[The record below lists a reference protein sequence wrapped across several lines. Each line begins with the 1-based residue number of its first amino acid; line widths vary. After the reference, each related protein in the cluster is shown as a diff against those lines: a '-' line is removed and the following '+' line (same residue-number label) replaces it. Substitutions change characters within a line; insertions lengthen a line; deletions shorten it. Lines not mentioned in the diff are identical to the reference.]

1 MEVRNLTTGEIEQLE
16 RLGCRAESWD
26 SVLVADPFLPE
37 RFYQTIFSGKVII
50 ARQDG
55 FLKSETGKPLPCGI
69 YRANIRDC
77 SIGENNF
84 INDVG
89 FLSDYE
95 TGKQVMLYDVGLMEC
110 SGGSS
115 FGNGVH
121 AEVLNESGGREVILY
136 ERLSAQIAYL
146 MALYRE
152 DPLFTDQLKKIVYSF
167 CEGKKATR
175 ARIGDQSRIIGCQ
188 QIKDLVVEE
197 SAFLQGVT
205 LLENGT
211 IVSKKEAPVFIGP
224 GVTARHFIIQSGS
237 SVDGG
242 ALLLNCFVGQGVQI
256 GKQFSA
262 ENSLFFANC
271 EGFHSEACSIFA
283 GPYTVTHH
291 KSTLL
296 IASLYSFFNAGSG
309 TNHSNHMYKLGPVH
323 QGIFDRG
330 SKTGS
335 FAYVLL
341 PSRVGPYSVIIG
353 KHFSNFDASE
363 FPFSYIRE
371 EEGKSV
377 LYPGMNLFTVGTKRD
392 AEKWPLRDRR
402 KDADKLDLIH
412 FDLFNPYIAG
422 RCQQALGLMQS
433 LSEKASRKQEH
444 VQYKGLRIN
453 RLMLSATR
461 KYYTMA
467 LQIFFGDQLIKRLE
481 KAEKSDEGEHPVYSL
496 IPKTGKVSEAWCD
509 LCGLITPVSEIERL
523 KDDIRKG
530 KITGLQQLEKR
541 LHQLFTEYEEFSWS
555 WTAVQ
560 FEKTEGLNVQNPD
573 KEKLEKILS
582 QWKES
587 RLQLNQMILADAKKE
602 FDANSRIGYGIDGDT
617 QTQEHDFASVRGSFE
632 DNKFVKGILE
642 ENEKI
647 TEKYEQSIDR
657 ILALSKGFK

>member
-1 MEVRNLTTGEIEQLE
+1 MEVRNLTTGEIEKLE
-16 RLGCRAESWD
+16 RQGCRAESWN

-37 RFYQTIFSGKVII
+37 RFYQTTFSGKVTI

-55 FLKSETGKPLPCGI
+55 FLTSDTGKPLPCGI
-69 YRANIRDC
+69 SRAAVCDC
-77 SIGENNF
+77 IIGENNR
-84 INDVG
+84 IDDIG
-89 FLSDYE
+89 FLSGYE
-95 TGKQVMLYDVGLMEC
+95 TGKQVMICHVGSMETT
-110 SGGSS
+110 GETS

-121 AEVLNESGGREVILY
+121 AEVLNESGGREVILFD
-136 ERLSAQIAYL
+136 RLSAQIAYM

-152 DPLFTDQLKKIVYSF
+152 DFSFTDRLKKIIEAY
-167 CEGKKATR
+167 CEGKKSSLGY
-175 ARIGDQSRIIGCQ
+175 IGDESRIIGCE
-188 QIKDLVVEE
+188 QIKNVRVGEM
-197 SAFLQGVT
+197 ATLQGVT
-205 LLENGT
+205 LLEDGT
-211 IVSKKEAPVFIGP
+211 IVSKREAPVFAGP
-224 GVTARHFIIQSGS
+224 GVSARHFIIQSGS

-341 PSRVGPYSVIIG
+341 PSRIGPYSVIIG

-392 AEKWPLRDRR
+392 AEKWPVRDRR

-412 FDLFNPYIAG
+412 FDLFNPYVAG
-422 RCQQALGLMQS
+422 RCRQALDLMQS
-433 LSEKASRKQEH
+433 LAEKTSRKQEH

-453 RLMLSATR
+453 RLMLSATM

-467 LQIFFGDQLIKRLE
+467 LHIFYGDHLIKRLE
-481 KAEKSDEGEHPVYSL
+481 KAKEKETSEAPFAQLV
-496 IPKTGKVSEAWCD
+496 PKTGKVSDVWHD
-509 LCGLITPVSEIERL
+509 LCGLIAPANETERL
-523 KDDIRKG
+523 RDDIQKG
-530 KITGLQQLEKR
+530 KINELKQLEKR
-541 LHQLFTEYEEFSWS
+541 LHQLYAEYDELSWS

-560 FEKTEGLNVQNPD
+560 LEKTEGLNVRNPER
-573 KEKLEKILS
+573 EKLERILT
-582 QWKES
+582 QWKDS
-587 RLQLNQMILADAKKE
+587 KLQLNQLILADAKKE
-602 FDANSRIGYGIDGDT
+602 FEANSRIGYGIDGDT
-617 QTQEHDFASVRGSFE
+617 QAQEMDFINVRGTFE
-632 DNKFVKGILE
+632 NNKFVKGILE

-647 TEKYEQSIDR
+647 SDKYKQMIELIHT
-657 ILALSKGFK
+657 LS

>member
-1 MEVRNLTTGEIEQLE
+1 MEVRNLTAGEIEKLE
-16 RLGCRAESWD
+16 RQGCRAESWD

-37 RFYQTIFSGKVII
+37 RFHQTIFSGKVSI

-55 FLKSETGKPLPCGI
+55 FLTSDTGKILPCGI
-69 YRANIRDC
+69 SRAALCDC
-77 SIGENNF
+77 LIGKNNR
-84 INDVG
+84 IDDVG
-89 FLSDYE
+89 IISGYE
-95 TGKQVMLYDVGLMEC
+95 TGKHVMICHVGSIETT
-110 SGGSS
+110 GENS

-121 AEVLNESGGREVILY
+121 VEVLNESGGREVIMFD
-136 ERLSAQIAYL
+136 RLSAQIAYL

-152 DPLFTDQLKKIVYSF
+152 DLSFTDQLKKIVEDY
-167 CEGKKATR
+167 CEGKKSFLGS
-175 ARIGDQSRIIGCQ
+175 IGDETRIIGCE
-188 QIKDLVVEE
+188 QIKNVRIGEM
-197 SAFLQGVT
+197 ATLQGVT
-205 LLENGT
+205 LLEDGT
-211 IVSKKEAPVFIGP
+211 IVSKREAPVFAGP
-224 GVTARHFIIQSGS
+224 GVTARHFIIQSSS

-341 PSRVGPYSVIIG
+341 PSRIGPYSVIIG

-377 LYPGMNLFTVGTKRD
+377 LYPGMNLFTAGTKRD
-392 AEKWPLRDRR
+392 SEKWPVRDRR
-402 KDADKLDLIH
+402 KDVDKLDLIH
-412 FDLFNPYIAG
+412 FDLFNPYIAN
-422 RCQQALGLMQS
+422 RCQQALKLMQN
-433 LSEKASRKQEH
+433 LAEKASRKQEY

-453 RLMLSATR
+453 RLMLSATQ
-461 KYYTMA
+461 KYYSTV
-467 LQIFFGDQLIKRLE
+467 LQIYYGDQLVKRLDKVKE
-481 KAEKSDEGEHPVYSL
+481 NEGFNTTLDQLV
-496 IPKTGKVSEAWCD
+496 PKTGKVSEAWYD
-509 LCGLITPVSEIERL
+509 LCGLIAPANETERL
-523 KDDIRKG
+523 REDIKKG
-530 KITGLQQLEKR
+530 KISNLKQLEKR
-541 LHQLFTEYEEFSWS
+541 LQQLYIEYEELSWS
-555 WTAVQ
+555 WTAEQ
-560 FEKTEGLNVQNPD
+560 LEKTEGLNVRKPD
-573 KEKLEKILS
+573 TEKLEKILT
-582 QWKES
+582 QWKDS
-587 RLQLNQMILADAKKE
+587 KLQLNQMILADAKKE
-602 FDANSRIGYGIDGDT
+602 FDANSRIGYGIDGDE
-617 QTQEHDFASVRGSFE
+617 QTQDMDFSNVRGTFE
-632 DNKFVKGILE
+632 NNKFVKDILE

-647 TEKYEQSIDR
+647 NEAYSQLIELIHTLQ
-657 ILALSKGFK
+657 